1 MKLNTLIIV
10 PILSII
16 TLGSLM
22 LVKTQADWDNSQYIT
37 YRGDQYLQIGT
48 GNLGLT
54 YDLQSFTSP
63 DILNRWL
70 YKPSPNEFDIKAN
83 LTTRLSAIDF
93 IHGVTEGNISYNKI
107 TKKWILT
114 NYFPYHIEPSGSGRK
129 TDNLGAFNTGL
140 TSTNCYIDRP
150 VDTVLNPLCDAVF
163 KNKGTNESSVGS
175 LSNEAKRDFFYD
187 NQLTLLLSNY
197 KALTIRKNA
206 KLLMDHIN
214 SEGMGNQSTSIKL
227 FYIDQ
232 INQLGL
238 EGAKRLVTLDKKYKN
253 YTRDNLLVL
262 FKQNRIIDNND
273 IAINR
278 SNGEFNFKKFPT
290 DIVRLIFARTQFFNA
305 VTENSDRVYDTKQQW
320 IIDLSSRNKMSQQ
333 QLMAG
338 DALRRYL
345 LLPQSIQE
353 FNDMEQDGYR
363 MEYDLKRIFK
373 AN

>member
-22 LVKTQADWDNSQYIT
+22 LIKTQADWDNSQYIT

-54 YDLQSFTSP
+54 YDLKSFTSP
-63 DILNRWL
+63 SILNNWL
-70 YKPSPNEFDIKAN
+70 YKNIPNEFDIKDN

-93 IHGVTEGNISYNKI
+93 IHGVTEGNISYNKN
-107 TKKWILT
+107 TKKWIPT
-114 NYFPYHIEPSGSGRK
+114 NYFPYHIEPSGSNRTK
-129 TDNLGAFNTGL
+129 DNLGAFNTGL

-150 VDTVLNPLCDAVF
+150 QDTVINPLCDQVF
-163 KNKGTNESSVGS
+163 KRNNTNENGVGS
-175 LSNEAKRDFFYD
+175 LSNDQKRDFFYD

-197 KALTIRKNA
+197 KAITIRKNA
-206 KLLMDHIN
+206 KLLMDHIRN
-214 SEGMGNQSTSIKL
+214 EGMDNQSTSIKL

-238 EGAKRLVTLDKKYKN
+238 EGAKKLVTLDKKYKN
-253 YTRDNLLVL
+253 YSREALVIL

-278 SNGEFNFKKFPT
+278 SNGEFDFKKFST
-290 DIVRLIFARTQFFNA
+290 DIIRLIFARTQFFNA
-305 VTENSDRVYDTKQQW
+305 VTNNSDRVYDTKQQW
-320 IIDLSSRNKMSQQ
+320 IIDISSRNKMSQQ

-345 LLPQSIQE
+345 LMPQSIQE
-353 FNDMEQDGYR
+353 FNEMENDGYR
-363 MEYDLKRIFK
+363 MDYELRRIFK